1 MEENKMKY
9 YYKVYGLNIESE
21 IKIQEL
27 VILNDENKANI
38 DVTIYIDK
46 MPESINTAKNQEI
59 LEGFRKNEMWFYI
72 KGIATYYIRKG
83 QEIVVEPYRDIED
96 HYIKTYILGS
106 AFGLLLIQKNIVA
119 IHGGAVV
126 FNDKAI
132 ICTGDTGAG
141 KSTLTS
147 ALRLNGAKLVA
158 DDVSAIDIKDEI
170 MVYPAYPQQKLC
182 GDAVRKLGYDTGNF
196 IRIDEGRDKYA
207 IPSKS
212 EFIDKP
218 VKLSSIFEI
227 MVGNVEEVEIKELRG
242 SEKMNTIMKNIYRG
256 YVNQLAGLDR
266 EYFKK
271 CLKVTKDINVY
282 RIIRPKDEFTVDE
295 QIQLIKEELFKWDI
309 ECISL

>member
-21 IKIQEL
+21 IKIPEL
-27 VILNDENKANI
+27 IILEKENEPNI

-46 MPESINTAKNQEI
+46 MPESINIAKEQGR
-59 LEGFRKNEMWFYI
+59 LEGFRKKEMWFYI
-72 KGIATYYIRKG
+72 KDIATYYIKNG
-83 QEIVVEPYRDIED
+83 QEIVIEPYINIDN

-119 IHGGAVV
+119 IHGGTVV
-126 FNDKAI
+126 INDKAI

-147 ALRLNGAKLVA
+147 ALRLKGAKLLA

-182 GDAVRKLGYDTGNF
+182 GDAVRKLGYDTGDF

-207 IPSKS
+207 IPSKDR
-212 EFIDKP
+212 FIHNS
-218 VKLSSIFEI
+218 VKLKAIFEI
-227 MVGNVEEVEIKELRG
+227 TVEDVEKVQITELKG
-242 SEKMNTIMKNIYRG
+242 SEKMSAIMRNIYRR
-256 YVNQLAGLDR
+256 YVTDIAGLDR

-271 CLKVTKDINVY
+271 CLKVTRDIDVY
-282 RIIRPKDEFTVDE
+282 KVTRPKDIFTVSE
-295 QIQLIKEELFKWDI
+295 QIKIIKEKICE
-309 ECISL
+309 EYNHCVSL

>member
-27 VILNDENKANI
+27 VILNDEDKANI

-46 MPESINTAKNQEI
+46 MPESINTAKNQGI

-72 KGIATYYIRKG
+72 KGIATYYIRNG

-106 AFGLLLIQKNIVA
+106 AFGLMLIQRNIVA
-119 IHGGAVV
+119 IHGGSVLID
-126 FNDKAI
+126 DKAI

-158 DDVSAIDIKDEI
+158 DDVSAIDIIDEI
-170 MVYPAYPQQKLC
+170 KVYPAYPQQKLC
-182 GDAVRKLGYDTGNF
+182 GDAVRKLGYNTEDF

-207 IPSKS
+207 IPSES
-212 EFIDKP
+212 EFINKS
-218 VKLSSIFEI
+218 VNLSVIFEI
-227 MVGNVEEVEIKELRG
+227 MVGDIEEVEIKELRG

-256 YVNQLAGLDR
+256 YVNQIAGLDR

-271 CLKVTKDINVY
+271 CLKVTKDIKIY
-282 RIIRPKDEFTVDE
+282 RIIRPKDKFTVNE
-295 QIQLIKEELFKWDI
+295 QIELIKEKLFK
-309 ECISL
+309 ECSKCISL

>member
-1 MEENKMKY
+1 MTDKVKKY

-27 VILNDENKANI
+27 IVLNEKDKKNI
-38 DVTIYIDK
+38 DVTISIGRI
-46 MPESINTAKNQEI
+46 PESIITAREYGL
-59 LEGFRKNEMWFYI
+59 LEGFKKDEMWFYI
-72 KGIATYYIRKG
+72 KDIATYYVKNG
-83 QEIVVEPYRDIED
+83 KEIIVEPYRDIND

-106 AFGLLLIQKNIVA
+106 AFGLMLIQRNIVA
-119 IHGGAVV
+119 IHGGSVLID
-126 FNDKAI
+126 DKAI

-182 GDAVRKLGYDTGNF
+182 GDAVRKLGYNTKDF

-207 IPSKS
+207 IPSKA
-212 EFIDKP
+212 EFISEA
-218 VKLSSIFEI
+218 VKLSAIFEI
-227 MVGNVEEVEIKELRG
+227 TVGNVERVQLEEIRG

-256 YVNQLAGLDR
+256 YVNQIVGLDR

-271 CLKVTKDINVY
+271 CLKITKDIEVY
-282 RIIRPKDEFTVDE
+282 RIIRPKDEFTVNE
-295 QIQLIKEELFKWDI
+295 QIQLIKEELFKWDRK
-309 ECISL
+309 CISL